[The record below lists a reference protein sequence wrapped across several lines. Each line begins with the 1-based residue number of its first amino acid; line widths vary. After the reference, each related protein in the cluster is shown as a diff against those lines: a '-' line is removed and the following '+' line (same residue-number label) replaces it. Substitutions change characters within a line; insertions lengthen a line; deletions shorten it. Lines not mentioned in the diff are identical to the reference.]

1 MHHGEFNMKLCDWM
15 VKYTPQTEWI
25 ERRGILLW
33 LAFYVGGLGGG
44 VYLVSLYFDSLLGIL
59 ISWLIV
65 VVLKGGFH
73 LLYLGHPL
81 RFWRMFFRPQTS
93 WISRGLILVVSFIGL
108 VAVHLL
114 LAYSL
119 PGTGL
124 ETLVKVLAAITAVG
138 MSIYTGFVMNYVN
151 AIQLWNSA
159 LLPFLFLL
167 CGVLGGFGVM
177 LSIALIVGGVEIA
190 LVERGSVVLMAT
202 MAGLIVIYL
211 ASARYMGPSGEQSV
225 IEMIRGRI
233 APVFWIGVVLCGIV
247 IPLSVSLSSILGGQP
262 SVSMQMVAI
271 VCELIGGLTLRYS
284 ILKGGH
290 YKPLIPIST

>member
-1 MHHGEFNMKLCDWM
+1 MKPCDWM

-25 ERRGILLW
+25 EGRGILLW

-44 VYLVSLYFDSLLGIL
+44 VYLVSLYFKSLLGIL

-81 RFWRMFFRPQTS
+81 RFWRMFLRPQTS

-108 VAVHLL
+108 VSIQLSL
-114 LAYSL
+114 PYSL
-119 PGTGL
+119 AGTGL
-124 ETLVKVLAAITAVG
+124 EALVKVLAVIAALGI
-138 MSIYTGFVMNYVN
+138 SIYTGFVMNYVN

-177 LSIALIVGGVEIA
+177 LGIALTVGGVEIA
-190 LVERGSVVLMAT
+190 LVEKGSVVLMVT

-211 ASARYMGPSGEQSV
+211 ASARYMGPGGERSV

-233 APVFWIGVVLCGIV
+233 ALVFWIGVVLCGIV
-247 IPLSVSLSSILGGQP
+247 IPLSVSLASILGGEP
-262 SVSMQMVAI
+262 TASMQMVAI
-271 VCELIGGLTLRYS
+271 ICEIIGGLTLRYAV
-284 ILKGGH
+284 LKGGH
-290 YKPLIPIST
+290 YKPLIPTST